1 MKNAALG
8 DLRDWWEAIDR
19 AMTVAL
25 PEAMEWVQEHAH
37 ELPRIDIAA
46 TYRAISD
53 QSQRFALK
61 RAHDLVARWL
71 HRRPDGAGLETED
84 PLTGPRWQYVY
95 WVAAEAAERVA
106 AAPEVA
112 RWHGQMPGNRKD
124 RKTFLSLLRV
134 ERAMVSAKPGETTTE
149 TMMRAGVSR
158 RRGYELLA
166 MKLPA
171 KPGR

>member
-8 DLRDWWEAIDR
+8 DLRDWGEAINR
-19 AMTVAL
+19 AMTVAI

-37 ELPRIDIAA
+37 ELPRIDIKA
-46 TYRAISD
+46 TYKAISD
-53 QSQRFALK
+53 QSQRFAL
-61 RAHDLVARWL
+61 RWTYDTVARVMR
-71 HRRPDGAGLETED
+71 RRPDWAGLESED
-84 PLTGPRWQYVY
+84 PVTGPRWQYLY
-95 WVAAEAAERVA
+95 WVAAETARRVA

-112 RWHGQMPGNRKD
+112 RWHGQIPGNRKD